1 MLRPLFR
8 QSASSSRSSLTV
20 IETPQV
26 YFRTVATLSRHDKGK
41 QRQSFLTVS
50 DRIPGSIRHFH
61 SSSPRYAVPL
71 IPATAAILKVSL
83 KAGPADR
90 SPPRY

>member
-1 MLRPLFR
+1 MLRSLFR
-8 QSASSSRSSLTV
+8 PSASSSRSALTV
-20 IETPQV
+20 VETPQV
-26 YFRTVATLSRHDKGK
+26 YFRTIATLRRHDKGK

-50 DRIPGSIRHFH
+50 DPAPGSIRHFH
-61 SSSPRYAVPL
+61 SSRPHYAVPL

-83 KAGPADR
+83 EAVPADR